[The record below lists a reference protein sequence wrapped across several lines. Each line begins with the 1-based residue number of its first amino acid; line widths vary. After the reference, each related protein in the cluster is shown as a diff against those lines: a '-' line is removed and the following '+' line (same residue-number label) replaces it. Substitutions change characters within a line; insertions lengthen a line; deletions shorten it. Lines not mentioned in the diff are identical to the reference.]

1 MFRKFLSYYKKHYL
15 LVILDLLCV
24 LLMALIDIVFPYFTR
39 YIINGKVETIEMLI
53 IIGVS
58 LLVLY
63 SLRYLF
69 AYIIGY
75 YGHVL
80 GIKIETDMRQDLFE
94 KFEKM
99 DYQYF
104 DDKKSGELLANLTTH
119 LNELSEMS
127 HHTPEDIFSSSII
140 IIGSAIICFIVNPI
154 LSSFVSIGIIS
165 LFIFTLLRRKK
176 MMKCFRSVRKE
187 QGEISAQINSSLSG
201 MQLTKAFDNEK
212 YEIDNFKVIN
222 GKYKKARLRQV
233 KEIGFFHSTTNYLTN
248 ITNLILLIIGG
259 IMFINKSIDAADLI
273 MFFLYVNFLI
283 SPITKLSN
291 TVETTQQAWSG
302 FERFYNIMKIENKI
316 TSKYNP
322 IYVDSF
328 KGKIEFKNV
337 TFKYKEN
344 SEDVLNNFNLIIE
357 PGMKIAIVGETGV
370 GKSTI
375 SKIIPRFYEVNDGE
389 ILIDDVNIKDY
400 ELYNLR
406 RLIGHVQQDVF
417 IFWGTIRDNILYGN
431 PLASEKEIIE
441 ASKKA
446 NIHEFIMSL
455 PNGYDTLCGER
466 GIQLSGGQKQR
477 ISIARIFLK
486 NPNILILDEATS
498 ALDNVTEKLIQKS
511 FDELAINKTTI
522 MIAHRLTTI
531 KDADL
536 IVVLGKNGII
546 EKGKH
551 NELMSLNG
559 IYSKMYNNGLNLEN
573 NKLND

>member
-1 MFRKFLSYYKKHYL
+1 MFKKFLGYYKRHSKL
-15 LVILDLLCV
+15 LTIDLVCV

-39 YIINGKVETIEMLI
+39 MIINGKVEHINMLI
-53 IIGVS
+53 IISVS

-80 GIKIETDMRQDLFE
+80 GIKIETDMRQELFE
-94 KFEKM
+94 KFEEM

-127 HHTPEDIFSSSII
+127 HHTPEDIFSSLII
-140 IIGSAIICFIVNPI
+140 IIGSFVVCFIVNPL
-154 LSSFVSIGIIS
+154 LSSFVSIGILA
-165 LFIFTLLRRKK
+165 LFIFTLLRRKT

-187 QGEISAQINSSLSG
+187 QGEISSEINSSLTG
-201 MQLTKAFDNEK
+201 IQLTKAYDNEE
-212 YEIDNFKVIN
+212 YEIEKFKEIN
-222 GKYKKARLRQV
+222 NRYKNARLRQA
-233 KEIGFFHSTTNYLTN
+233 KELGFFHSSTNFLTN
-248 ITNLILLIIGG
+248 ITNLILLTTGG
-259 IMFINKSIDAADLI
+259 IMYINKAISGADLI

-291 TVETTQQAWSG
+291 TVETTQHAWSG
-302 FERFYNIMKIENKI
+302 FEKFYNIIQIQNKI
-316 TSKYNP
+316 TSKENA
-322 IYVDSF
+322 IKVDKF
-328 KGKIEFKNV
+328 DGKIEFKNV
-337 TFKYKEN
+337 TFKYKDD
-344 SEDVLNNFNLIIE
+344 SEHVLNNFNLVIN
-357 PGMKIAIVGETGV
+357 PGSKVAIVGETGV

-389 ILIDDVNIKDY
+389 ILIDDHNIKDY
-400 ELYNLR
+400 DLSNLR

-417 IFWGTIRDNILYGN
+417 IFFGTIKDNILYGN
-431 PLASEKEIIE
+431 PLASDEEVVE

-446 NIHEFIMSL
+446 NIHDFIMSL
-455 PNGYDTLCGER
+455 PEGYNTLCGER
-466 GIQLSGGQKQR
+466 GIKLSGGQKQR

-498 ALDNVTEKLIQKS
+498 ALDNVTEKLIQAS
-511 FDELAINKTTI
+511 FDELAIGKTTI

-531 KDADL
+531 KNADV
-536 IVVLGKNGII
+536 IVVLGKEGII
-546 EKGKH
+546 EKGTH
-551 NELMSLNG
+551 EELMALNKE
-559 IYSKMYNNGLNLEN
+559 YALMYNASLI
-573 NKLND
+573 KK

>member
-1 MFRKFLSYYKKHYL
+1 MFKKFLSYYKKHYKL
-15 LVILDLLCV
+15 LILDLLCV
-24 LLMALIDIVFPYFTR
+24 LFMAFIDIIFPYLTR
-39 YIINGKVETIEMLI
+39 YIINGKVETIEILLM
-53 IIGVS
+53 IGVA
-58 LLVLY
+58 LLILY
-63 SLRYLF
+63 SLRYLL

-94 KFEKM
+94 KFERM

-104 DDKKSGELLANLTTH
+104 DDKKSGELLSNLTTH

-127 HHTPEDIFSSSII
+127 HHTPEDLLSSSII

-154 LSSFVSIGIIS
+154 LSSFVFIGILS
-165 LFIFTLLRRKK
+165 LFIFTLFRRKK
-176 MMKCFRSVRKE
+176 MMRCFRNVRKE
-187 QGEISAQINSSLSG
+187 QGEISSQINSSLTG

-212 YEIDNFKVIN
+212 YEIENFKIIN
-222 GKYKKARLRQV
+222 GKYKNVRLKQV
-233 KEIGFFHSTTNYLTN
+233 KEIGFFHSTMNYLVN
-248 ITNLILLIIGG
+248 ITNLILLVVGG
-259 IMFINKSIDAADLI
+259 IMYVKRYIDAADLI

-291 TVETTQQAWSG
+291 TVETTQHAWSG
-302 FERFYNIMKIENKI
+302 FERFYNIMQIDNKI
-316 TSKYNP
+316 KSKDNP
-322 IYVDSF
+322 VYVSSF
-328 KGKIEFKNV
+328 KGKIEFKDV
-337 TFKYKEN
+337 LFKYKED
-344 SEDVLNNFNLIIE
+344 SEEVLNNFNLVIE
-357 PGMKIAIVGETGV
+357 SGSKVAIVGETGV

-375 SKIIPRFYEVNDGE
+375 SKIIPRFYEVNEGE
-389 ILIDDVNIKDY
+389 ILIDDINIKDY

-431 PLASEKEIIE
+431 PNASDEEIIL

-446 NIHEFIMSL
+446 NIYDFIMSL
-455 PNGYDTLCGER
+455 PDGFNTLCGER

-511 FDELAINKTTI
+511 FDELAEGKTTI
-522 MIAHRLTTI
+522 VIAHRLTTI
-531 KDADL
+531 KNVDL

-546 EKGKH
+546 EKGNH
-551 NELMSLNG
+551 DELIKLNG
-559 IYSKMYNNGLNLEN
+559 VYANMYNASNYI
-573 NKLND
+573 D

>member
-1 MFRKFLSYYKKHYL
+1 MFKKFLSYYKKHYKL
-15 LVILDLLCV
+15 LILDLLCV
-24 LLMALIDIVFPYFTR
+24 LFMAFIDIIFPYLTR
-39 YIINGKVETIEMLI
+39 YIINGKVETIEILLM
-53 IIGVS
+53 IGVA
-58 LLVLY
+58 LLILY
-63 SLRYLF
+63 SLRYLL

-94 KFEKM
+94 KFERM

-104 DDKKSGELLANLTTH
+104 DDKKSGELLSNLTTH

-127 HHTPEDIFSSSII
+127 HHTPEDLLSSSII

-154 LSSFVSIGIIS
+154 LSSFVFIGILS
-165 LFIFTLLRRKK
+165 LFIFTLFRRKK
-176 MMKCFRSVRKE
+176 MMRCFRNVRKE
-187 QGEISAQINSSLSG
+187 QGEISSQINSSLTG

-212 YEIDNFKVIN
+212 YEIENFKIIN
-222 GKYKKARLRQV
+222 GKYKNVRLKQV
-233 KEIGFFHSTTNYLTN
+233 KEIGFFHSTMNYLVN
-248 ITNLILLIIGG
+248 ITNLILLVVGG
-259 IMFINKSIDAADLI
+259 IMYVKRYIDAADLI

-291 TVETTQQAWSG
+291 TVETTQHAWSG
-302 FERFYNIMKIENKI
+302 FERFYNIMQIDNKI
-316 TSKYNP
+316 KSKDNP
-322 IYVDSF
+322 VYVSSF
-328 KGKIEFKNV
+328 KGKIEFKDV
-337 TFKYKEN
+337 LFKYKED
-344 SEDVLNNFNLIIE
+344 SEEVLNNFNLVIE
-357 PGMKIAIVGETGV
+357 SGSKVAIVGETGV

-375 SKIIPRFYEVNDGE
+375 SKIIPRFYEVNEGE
-389 ILIDDVNIKDY
+389 ILIDDINIKDY

-431 PLASEKEIIE
+431 PNASDEEIIL

-446 NIHEFIMSL
+446 NIYDFIMSL
-455 PNGYDTLCGER
+455 PDGFNTLCGER

-511 FDELAINKTTI
+511 FDELAEGKTTI
-522 MIAHRLTTI
+522 VIAHRLTTI
-531 KDADL
+531 KNVDL

-546 EKGKH
+546 EKGNH
-551 NELMSLNG
+551 DELIKLNG
-559 IYSKMYNNGLNLEN
+559 IYANMYNASNYQN
-573 NKLND
+573 

>member
-1 MFRKFLSYYKKHYL
+1 MFKKFLSYYKKHYKL
-15 LVILDLLCV
+15 LILDLLCV
-24 LLMALIDIVFPYFTR
+24 LFMAFIDIIFPYLTR
-39 YIINGKVETIEMLI
+39 YIINGKVETIEILLM
-53 IIGVS
+53 IGVA
-58 LLVLY
+58 LLILY
-63 SLRYLF
+63 SLRYLL

-94 KFEKM
+94 KFERM

-104 DDKKSGELLANLTTH
+104 DDKKSGELLSNLTTH

-127 HHTPEDIFSSSII
+127 HHTPEDLLSSSII

-154 LSSFVSIGIIS
+154 LSSFVFIGILS
-165 LFIFTLLRRKK
+165 LFIFTLFRRKK
-176 MMKCFRSVRKE
+176 MMRCFRNVRKE
-187 QGEISAQINSSLSG
+187 QGEISSQINSSLTS

-212 YEIDNFKVIN
+212 YEIENFKIIN
-222 GKYKKARLRQV
+222 GKYKNVRLKQV
-233 KEIGFFHSTTNYLTN
+233 KEIGFFHSTMNYLVN
-248 ITNLILLIIGG
+248 ITNLILLVVGG
-259 IMFINKSIDAADLI
+259 IMYVKRYIDAADLI

-291 TVETTQQAWSG
+291 TVETTQHAWSG
-302 FERFYNIMKIENKI
+302 FERFYNIMQIDNKI
-316 TSKYNP
+316 KSKDNP
-322 IYVDSF
+322 VYVSSF
-328 KGKIEFKNV
+328 KGKIEFKDV
-337 TFKYKEN
+337 LFKYKED
-344 SEDVLNNFNLIIE
+344 SEEVLNNFNLVIE
-357 PGMKIAIVGETGV
+357 SGSKVAIVGETGV

-375 SKIIPRFYEVNDGE
+375 SKIIPRFYEVNEGE
-389 ILIDDVNIKDY
+389 ILIDDINIKDY

-431 PLASEKEIIE
+431 PNASDEEIIL

-446 NIHEFIMSL
+446 NIYDFIMSL
-455 PNGYDTLCGER
+455 PDGFNTLCGER

-511 FDELAINKTTI
+511 FDELAEGKTTI
-522 MIAHRLTTI
+522 VIAHRLTTI
-531 KDADL
+531 KNVDL

-546 EKGKH
+546 EKGNH
-551 NELMSLNG
+551 DELIKLNG
-559 IYSKMYNNGLNLEN
+559 VYANMYNASNYI
-573 NKLND
+573 D

>member
-1 MFRKFLSYYKKHYL
+1 MIDMFKKFFSYYKRHYK

-24 LLMALIDIVFPYFTR
+24 VLVALIDIVFPYLTR
-39 YIINGKVETIEMLI
+39 QIINGRVETIDILVLI
-53 IIGVS
+53 GAA

-63 SLRYLF
+63 TLRYVF

-127 HHTPEDIFSSSII
+127 HHTPEDVLSSLIV
-140 IIGSAIICFIVNPI
+140 IIGSAVVCFVVNPI
-154 LSSFVSIGIIS
+154 LSCFVFLGILG

-176 MMKCFRSVRKE
+176 MMRCFRSVRKE

-212 YEIDNFKVIN
+212 YEIENFKDIN
-222 GKYKKARLRQV
+222 NKLKNARLKQV
-233 KEIGFFHSTTNYLTN
+233 KEIGFFHSTMNYLIN
-248 ITNLILLIIGG
+248 ITNLILLIVGG
-259 IMFINKSIDAADLI
+259 LMFINKKIDSADLI
-273 MFFLYVNFLI
+273 MFFLYVNFLV

-291 TVETTQQAWSG
+291 TVETTQHAWSG
-302 FERFYNIMKIENKI
+302 FEKFYNIMEIRNKI
-316 TSKYNP
+316 ISKDNP
-322 IYVDSF
+322 IYIDNF
-328 KGKIEFKNV
+328 KGKIEFKGVN
-337 TFKYKEN
+337 FRYKEEN
-344 SEDVLNNFNLIIE
+344 EEVLNNFNLVIN
-357 PGMKIAIVGETGV
+357 PGSKVAIVGETGV

-375 SKIIPRFYEVNDGE
+375 SKIIPRFYEVNEGE
-389 ILIDDVNIKDY
+389 ILIDDINIKDY

-417 IFWGTIRDNILYGN
+417 IFYGSIRDNILYGN
-431 PLASEKEIIE
+431 PLANEEEIVE

-511 FDELAINKTTI
+511 FDELAIGKTTI

-531 KDADL
+531 KNADT

-546 EKGKH
+546 EQGTH
-551 NELMSLNG
+551 DELVIKNG
-559 IYSKMYNNGLNLEN
+559 VYAAMYNTSLITE
-573 NKLND
+573 

>member
-1 MFRKFLSYYKKHYL
+1 MLKKFLNYYKKHRL
-15 LVILDLLCV
+15 LLILDLCCV
-24 LLMALIDIVFPYFTR
+24 ILMSFIDIIFPYLTR
-39 YIINGKVETIEMLI
+39 YIINGKVETINLLI

-63 SLRYLF
+63 SFRYLL
-69 AYIIGY
+69 AYVIGY

-80 GIKIETDMRQDLFE
+80 GIRIETDMRQDLFE

-127 HHTPEDIFSSSII
+127 HHTPEDVLSSLII
-140 IIGSAIICFIVNPI
+140 IIGSATVCFIVNPVLSCFVFLGI
-154 LSSFVSIGIIS
+154 LS

-187 QGEISAQINSSLSG
+187 QGEISAQINSSLTG
-201 MQLTKAFDNEK
+201 MQLTKAFDNEN
-212 YEIDNFKVIN
+212 YEIDNFKSIN
-222 GKYKKARLRQV
+222 NKYKNVRLKQV
-233 KEIGFFHSTTNYLTN
+233 KEIGFFHSTTNYLVN

-259 IMFINKSIDAADLI
+259 IMYIEKKIEVADLI
-273 MFFLYVNFLI
+273 MFFLYVNFLV

-302 FERFYNIMKIENKI
+302 FERFYNIMQIENKI
-316 TSKYNP
+316 ISKDNC
-322 IYVDSF
+322 IKVDSF

-337 TFKYKEN
+337 YFKYKED
-344 SEDVLNNFNLIIE
+344 SEEVLNNFNLIIT
-357 PGMKIAIVGETGV
+357 PGSKVAIVGETGV

-375 SKIIPRFYEVNDGE
+375 SKIIPRFYEVNAGE
-389 ILIDDVNIKDY
+389 ILIDDINIKDY

-406 RLIGHVQQDVF
+406 KLIGHVQQDVF
-417 IFWGTIRDNILYGN
+417 IFWGSIKDNILYGN
-431 PLASEKEIIE
+431 PLATEEEIIE
-441 ASKKA
+441 AAKKA

-455 PNGYDTLCGER
+455 PEGYDTLCGER

-511 FDELAINKTTI
+511 FDELAIGKTTI

-531 KDADL
+531 KDADV
-536 IVVLGKNGII
+536 IVVLGKNGIV
-546 EKGKH
+546 EQGNH
-551 NELMSLNG
+551 DELMNKNG
-559 IYSKMYNNGLNLEN
+559 VYAAMYNASSIIE
-573 NKLND
+573 

>member
-1 MFRKFLSYYKKHYL
+1 MFKKFLSYYKKHYKL
-15 LVILDLLCV
+15 LILDLLCV
-24 LLMALIDIVFPYFTR
+24 LFMAFIDIIFPYLTR
-39 YIINGKVETIEMLI
+39 YIINGKVETIEILI
-53 IIGVS
+53 MIGVA
-58 LLVLY
+58 LLILY
-63 SLRYLF
+63 SLRYLL

-94 KFEKM
+94 KFERM

-104 DDKKSGELLANLTTH
+104 DDKKSGELLSNLTTH

-127 HHTPEDIFSSSII
+127 HHTPEDLLSSSII

-154 LSSFVSIGIIS
+154 LSSFVFIGILS
-165 LFIFTLLRRKK
+165 LFIFTLFRRKK
-176 MMKCFRSVRKE
+176 MMRCFRNVRKE
-187 QGEISAQINSSLSG
+187 QGEISSQINSSLTG

-212 YEIDNFKVIN
+212 YEIENFKIIN
-222 GKYKKARLRQV
+222 GKYKNVRLKQV
-233 KEIGFFHSTTNYLTN
+233 KEIGFFHSTMNYLVN
-248 ITNLILLIIGG
+248 ITNLILLVVGG
-259 IMFINKSIDAADLI
+259 IMYVKRYIDAADLI

-291 TVETTQQAWSG
+291 TVETTQHAWSG
-302 FERFYNIMKIENKI
+302 FERFYNIMQIDNKI
-316 TSKYNP
+316 KSKDKP
-322 IYVDSF
+322 VYVSSF
-328 KGKIEFKNV
+328 KGKIEFKDV
-337 TFKYKEN
+337 LFKYKED
-344 SEDVLNNFNLIIE
+344 SEEVLNNFNLVIE
-357 PGMKIAIVGETGV
+357 SGSKVAIVGETGV

-375 SKIIPRFYEVNDGE
+375 SKIIPRFYEVNEGE
-389 ILIDDVNIKDY
+389 ILIDDINIKDY

-431 PLASEKEIIE
+431 PNASDEEIIL

-446 NIHEFIMSL
+446 NIYDFIMSL
-455 PNGYDTLCGER
+455 PDGFNTLCGER

-511 FDELAINKTTI
+511 FDELAEGKTTI
-522 MIAHRLTTI
+522 VIAHRLTTI
-531 KDADL
+531 KNVDL

-546 EKGKH
+546 EKGNH
-551 NELMSLNG
+551 DELIKLNG
-559 IYSKMYNNGLNLEN
+559 VYANMYNASNYI
-573 NKLND
+573 D

>member
-1 MFRKFLSYYKKHYL
+1 MFKKFLSYYKKHYKL
-15 LVILDLLCV
+15 LILDLLCV
-24 LLMALIDIVFPYFTR
+24 LFMAFIDIIFPYLTR
-39 YIINGKVETIEMLI
+39 YIINGKVETIEILLM
-53 IIGVS
+53 IGVA
-58 LLVLY
+58 LLILY
-63 SLRYLF
+63 SLRYLL

-94 KFEKM
+94 KFERM

-104 DDKKSGELLANLTTH
+104 DDKKSGELLSNLTTH

-127 HHTPEDIFSSSII
+127 HHTPEDLLSSSII

-154 LSSFVSIGIIS
+154 LSSFVFIGILS
-165 LFIFTLLRRKK
+165 LFIFTLFRRKK
-176 MMKCFRSVRKE
+176 MMRCFRNVRKE
-187 QGEISAQINSSLSG
+187 QGEISSQINSSLTG

-212 YEIDNFKVIN
+212 YEIENFKIIN
-222 GKYKKARLRQV
+222 GKYKNVRLKQV
-233 KEIGFFHSTTNYLTN
+233 KEIGFFHSTMNYLVN
-248 ITNLILLIIGG
+248 ITNLILLVVGG
-259 IMFINKSIDAADLI
+259 IMYVKRYIDAADLI

-291 TVETTQQAWSG
+291 TVETTQHAWSG
-302 FERFYNIMKIENKI
+302 FERFYNIMQIDNKI
-316 TSKYNP
+316 KSKDNP
-322 IYVDSF
+322 VYVSSF
-328 KGKIEFKNV
+328 KGKIEFKDV
-337 TFKYKEN
+337 LFKYKED
-344 SEDVLNNFNLIIE
+344 SEEVLNNFNLVIE
-357 PGMKIAIVGETGV
+357 SGSKVAIVGETGV

-375 SKIIPRFYEVNDGE
+375 SKIIPRFYEVNEGE
-389 ILIDDVNIKDY
+389 ILIDDINIKDY

-431 PLASEKEIIE
+431 PNASDEEIIL

-446 NIHEFIMSL
+446 NIYDFIMSL
-455 PNGYDTLCGER
+455 PDGFNTLCGER

-511 FDELAINKTTI
+511 FDELAEGKTTI
-522 MIAHRLTTI
+522 VIAHRLTTI
-531 KDADL
+531 KNVDL

-546 EKGKH
+546 EKGNH
-551 NELMSLNG
+551 DELMKLNG
-559 IYSKMYNNGLNLEN
+559 VYANMYNASNYQN
-573 NKLND
+573 

>member
-1 MFRKFLSYYKKHYL
+1 MIYMFKKFFSYYKRHNK

-24 LLMALIDIVFPYFTR
+24 VLVALIDIVFPYLTR
-39 YIINGKVETIEMLI
+39 QIINGRVETIDILVLI
-53 IIGVS
+53 GAA

-63 SLRYLF
+63 TLRYVF

-127 HHTPEDIFSSSII
+127 HHTPEDILSSLIV
-140 IIGSAIICFIVNPI
+140 IIGSAVVCFVVNPI
-154 LSSFVSIGIIS
+154 LSCFVFLGILG

-176 MMKCFRSVRKE
+176 MMRCFRSVRKE

-212 YEIDNFKVIN
+212 YEIENFKDIN
-222 GKYKKARLRQV
+222 NKLKNARLKQV
-233 KEIGFFHSTTNYLTN
+233 KEIGFFHSTMNYLIN
-248 ITNLILLIIGG
+248 ITNLILLIVGG
-259 IMFINKSIDAADLI
+259 LMFINKKIDSADLI
-273 MFFLYVNFLI
+273 MFFLYVNFLV

-291 TVETTQQAWSG
+291 TVETTQHAWSG
-302 FERFYNIMKIENKI
+302 FEKFYNIMEIKNKI
-316 TSKYNP
+316 ISKDNP
-322 IYVDSF
+322 IYIDNF
-328 KGKIEFKNV
+328 KGKIEFKGVN
-337 TFKYKEN
+337 FRYKEEN
-344 SEDVLNNFNLIIE
+344 EEVLNNFNLVIN
-357 PGMKIAIVGETGV
+357 PGSKVAIVGETGV

-375 SKIIPRFYEVNDGE
+375 SKIIPRFYEVNEGE

-417 IFWGTIRDNILYGN
+417 IFYGSIRDNILYGN
-431 PLASEKEIIE
+431 PLANEEEIVE

-511 FDELAINKTTI
+511 FDELAIGKTTI

-531 KDADL
+531 KNADT

-546 EKGKH
+546 EQGTH
-551 NELMSLNG
+551 DELVIKNG
-559 IYSKMYNNGLNLEN
+559 VYAAMYNASLITE
-573 NKLND
+573 